1 MLKCLDG
8 DVFEFYF
15 GFTAG
20 VNLHGDN
27 TFGRNFGVL
36 FDIIDGFDTVDV
48 ELVMLALA
56 ADDVGVPAVFF
67 ENVFEGAGVSFDQ

>member
-1 MLKCLDG
+1 MVMFLNSTLALPPEWICTAIDA
-8 DVFEFYF
+8 F
-15 GFTAG
+15 GW
-20 VNLHGDN
+20 
-27 TFGRNFGVL
+27 NFGVL